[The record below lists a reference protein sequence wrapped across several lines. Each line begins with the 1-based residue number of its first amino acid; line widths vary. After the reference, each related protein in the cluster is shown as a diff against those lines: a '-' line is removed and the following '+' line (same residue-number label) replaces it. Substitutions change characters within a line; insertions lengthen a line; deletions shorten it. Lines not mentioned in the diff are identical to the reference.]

1 MVTSVARTLDP
12 ARHALRREAILDVAE
27 QLIRTKGYERMSIQD
42 VQDVLGV
49 SRGAIY
55 HYFTSKSALL
65 EAVIERA
72 ADAVICVMRPIAEDP
87 DLPAVAKLQAVFD
100 AGRRWK
106 TERRDLMLALV
117 RAWYSDDNAVVREH
131 ATRITAAGLT
141 PLVAGIVRQGVAEG
155 AMHVSSPDRAADVLM
170 DILVASSDRTGRL
183 FLESLAG
190 RVPFEDVAATVAA
203 YDEAVERILGLPT
216 GSFELIDEP
225 ILRSWFA

>member
-12 ARHALRREAILDVAE
+12 VRHAVRREAILDVTE

-42 VQDVLGV
+42 VQDELGV

-72 ADAVICVMRPIAEDP
+72 AGAVIAVMRPIADDP

-131 ATRITAAGLT
+131 ATRITATGVT
-141 PLVAGIVRQGVAEG
+141 PLLAGIVRQGSAEG
-155 AMHVSSPDRAADVLM
+155 AMHVSSADRAADVLM

-190 RVPFEDVAATVAA
+190 RVPYPEVAAMVAA

-216 GSFELIDEP
+216 GSFKLIDEP
-225 ILRSWFA
+225 VLRSWFA